1 MTSLIRFYPKT
12 PGTSCKDFE
21 VDLLRVERGGYPQL
35 KGHRGSVAQT
45 FLHVS
50 SNFCGCKLFAPPR
63 CLARSES
70 LHFLSVCSTAPSS
83 RRRASCG
90 LMLVRSISRRKTFLM
105 KMRSSAGVAP
115 SWKCE
120 LRAVRIIDLI
130 VSFSFE
136 DGTATGG
143 LSVCCIRSTLGR
155 FAAALMSS
163 AALSNE
169 LTSGGDGGDG
179 ARGGRTR

>member
-35 KGHRGSVAQT
+35 KGPRGSVAQT
-45 FLHVS
+45 LLHVS
-50 SNFCGCKLFAPPR
+50 SSFCGCKLFAPPR

-70 LHFLSVCSTAPSS
+70 LHFMSVCSTAPSS

-90 LMLVRSISRRKTFLM
+90 LMLVRSISRPKTSLM
-105 KMRSSAGVAP
+105 KVRSSAGVAP

-120 LRAVRIIDLI
+120 VRAVRIIDLI

-136 DGTATGG
+136 GGTPASGG

-155 FAAALMSS
+155 FAAVALTRSPATS
-163 AALSNE
+163 NVLLSG
-169 LTSGGDGGDG
+169 THGGAGG
-179 ARGGRTR
+179 ARV